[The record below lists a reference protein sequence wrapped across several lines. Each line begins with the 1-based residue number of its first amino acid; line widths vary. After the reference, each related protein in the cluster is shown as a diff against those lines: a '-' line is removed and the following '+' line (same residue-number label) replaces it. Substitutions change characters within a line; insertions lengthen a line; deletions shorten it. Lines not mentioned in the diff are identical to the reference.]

1 VLLLCSDE
9 KKIGLEQ
16 TEQKHLKK
24 QKRVASR
31 DQERPVARNN
41 KQNEIGRKICLTRT
55 LIQRTSETYKKG
67 RKAARVWE
75 KKLSPSHSRTNL
87 SFKKR
92 ARAKSG
98 ESVFLIVG
106 KYHLWDLTLTR
117 TLVVVKEK
125 EIAPVVRAH
134 FLRGERRG
142 RFSLQVSF
150 FPQNIVSS
158 WLRFGF
164 GRR

>member
-1 VLLLCSDE
+1 MRVCCCCSDE
-9 KKIGLEQ
+9 KKLDWSKRNKS
-16 TEQKHLKK
+16 TWKSR
-24 QKRVASR
+24 RVASR

-158 WLRFGF
+158 WLRVC
-164 GRR
+164 